1 MARAANIPASS
12 SPSRAGRGR
21 PRATETATTTTAEK
35 AAALSK
41 PRRGRPPKARTAV
54 EPKKSTVLK
63 PTASSVAKRNNVM
76 VDNDNDDEDMTDDE
90 IGSIVAKQKTRPAS
104 STVRRTA
111 ATTTKATSRVTKTA
125 RSNAQIDSDDDD
137 ELAQPEIPKRK
148 VGRPPKTKPVDK
160 ESSTT
165 PEVAAPKPRGRPRL
179 NPAKAPAAGAGAGTQ
194 RKVTT
199 TRTAATANNEARQ
212 TGRGTTL
219 SALSS
224 VKSSFLKEPAKKKKV
239 TFQDLIDSDDD
250 IPVVSES
257 VPPKKS
263 TAASNMQSGLKA
275 KPVRKAAGSGR
286 GRKPA
291 AAKDTVQ
298 PLSPKKAT
306 QVAKSS
312 SHAGSDNPDDD
323 ELSSAKVEE
332 KVLVKSPIRHSEN
345 TVLASPIKRINFA
358 APAFSPR
365 PKASE
370 DIENN
375 ENATLRSNR
384 PVEFG
389 DARFMASPARRLPS
403 SPFRF
408 TMKETPRRTMIL
420 NKDQADASAQPELAA
435 SRASPL
441 KASPKKGPLF
451 KQPAGNSPSSSPFK
465 LSLLKSPAKRV
476 CSPFKLALSP
486 EKDRFSKL
494 GNSEDAAE
502 TDMISGHRDDGSPR
516 PIGYRR
522 SESLQAKASEGDIWL
537 EDPFVDA
544 PAPVETEEE
553 ALNMED
559 EEMPEQ
565 QHVATEAEQEDFEE
579 PVEPAEVEMQQNDLR
594 HHHLEAEEVQ
604 DEQEAEEPHQIIE
617 VPLETNG
624 QNENVVVEELHL
636 SSPSL
641 NLEVFEGQEHLID
654 RSSPARGGS
663 VQQDGEEGREGE
675 QQEENEEISEPE
687 ELHELAAEELRF
699 DDAVDGPVEQ
709 HARSSAEPEMEMQEG
724 VPEHQGLT
732 KEEMLQE
739 EMLQEEQ
746 HGDDEAVEQPEQ
758 ITEESMDVED
768 VHDDAVMS
776 DSGIPSPYREPT
788 TFEIEGGAYDNEGS
802 EGQEAMQTEEEGEE
816 PSLMPEEHLENQET
830 MSPAVEQRGAS
841 SPFSEARMIR
851 LSSPASS
858 VHHSYETEE
867 NMEVEHEPQ
876 HIQPS
881 PTMSPAKEVTYEPR
895 EEDDAESD
903 TDPVVDTL
911 LFDAKRAR
919 RSQVFVQP
927 ATPGSVRQ
935 RYDEDT
941 SIIQGDEDGGDLG
954 FTPLAAQLSEWK
966 ASTPVESQ
974 PRRPRRRGVF
984 SLAGNSRSSVAATR
998 KSTQDHRYRLR
1009 KSSSTFRRSSLGL
1022 SMFNL
1027 ESLEDEQEATSASS
1041 VAEIPDAPSPVCE
1054 LDNMESAH
1062 KAEADNG
1069 PSDTQVYSDADEAP
1083 ELENGDILQ
1092 EPEEHTTDELVHSI
1106 QESLNQDILLQSEEN
1121 VEAWDK
1127 DTASEH
1133 EDEPAE
1139 PLLST
1144 EEDKENDEMAA
1155 LSVPSTPKRATPGHL
1170 RTVHTVSKVPL
1181 RPEGMVS
1188 PLKVSRKRAR
1198 SLSSGPATRASP
1210 RIRAMTKSQTSP
1222 AVSPRKHSLAL
1233 RPSQQE
1239 YSDQADEPARAD
1251 DPPTSAKSRR
1261 VSSPV
1266 DPFQDA
1272 ADEPQVLKGVSAFV
1286 DVHTTEGEDA
1296 SGIFIEL
1303 LTQMGA
1309 RCVKSWS
1316 WNPRASLSPV
1326 DGAEPRENKV
1336 GITHVIYKDGG
1347 VRTLEKVRQAGGLVK
1362 CVGVSWV
1369 LDCERENRWLD
1380 EAHYLV
1386 DSSIIPRGGAKRRK
1400 SMQPQSLS
1408 NVNGTLVKA
1417 DGPAYPR
1424 AGRVSGV
1431 DRESVR
1437 EFIRLTPPSPAKQSP
1452 NYQNTFST
1460 PAKDTFSGSSRRLS
1474 QQPSTPGQ
1482 SEFQFNFDFDP
1493 SSFSPTTPYYLS
1505 KGAKLV
1511 QQTCPPKQTR
1521 EGLFPIIGRTEDESS
1536 SKLRAKLE
1544 AARRKSLAFKPR
1556 RESPLKK

>member
-12 SPSRAGRGR
+12 SPPRAGRGR
-21 PRATETATTTTAEK
+21 PRATETATTAAAADAK

-41 PRRGRPPKARTAV
+41 PRRGRPPKARTAA

-63 PTASSVAKRNNVM
+63 PTASSVAKRNNV
-76 VDNDNDDEDMTDDE
+76 VVNNDNDDDDMTDDE
-90 IGSIVAKQKTRPAS
+90 IGSIVAKQKTKPAS
-104 STVRRTA
+104 STVGRAA

-125 RSNAQIDSDDDD
+125 KSSAQIDSDDDD

-148 VGRPPKTKPVDK
+148 VGRPPKTRPVEK
-160 ESSTT
+160 ETSTT
-165 PEVAAPKPRGRPRL
+165 PEVAAPRPRGRPRL
-179 NPAKAPAAGAGAGTQ
+179 NAAKAPAAGAGAGTQ
-194 RKVTT
+194 RKATT
-199 TRTAATANNEARQ
+199 TRTAATANTEARQ

-219 SALSS
+219 SSLSS

-250 IPVVSES
+250 IPVVAES
-257 VPPKKS
+257 VPAKKS
-263 TAASNMQSGLKA
+263 TAASTMQSGLKA

-291 AAKDTVQ
+291 AAKDTIQ

-306 QVAKSS
+306 QVAKSN

-332 KVLVKSPIRHSEN
+332 KALVKSPIRQSEN

-358 APAFSPR
+358 APGFSPR

-375 ENATLRSNR
+375 ENATLRSSR

-403 SPFRF
+403 SPFHF

-420 NKDQADASAQPELAA
+420 NKDHADPSAHPEPAA
-435 SRASPL
+435 LRASPL

-486 EKDRFSKL
+486 EKDRFPKM
-494 GNSEDAAE
+494 GDNEDAAE

-522 SESLQAKASEGDIWL
+522 SESVQAKTSDGEVWL
-537 EDPFVDA
+537 DDPFVDA

-559 EEMPEQ
+559 EEMPQQ
-565 QHVATEAEQEDFEE
+565 QHVTTEAEQEDLEE
-579 PVEPAEVEMQQNDLR
+579 PVEPAEVEMHQNDLR
-594 HHHLEAEEVQ
+594 HHHFEVEEAQ

-624 QNENVVVEELHL
+624 GNENVVIEELHL

-641 NLEVFEGQEHLID
+641 NLEVFEAQEHLID
-654 RSSPARGGS
+654 RNSPERGGS
-663 VQQDGEEGREGE
+663 AQKDGEEGQEEERE
-675 QQEENEEISEPE
+675 EENEEINGPE
-687 ELHELAAEELRF
+687 ELHELAAEELRL

-709 HARSSAEPEMEMQEG
+709 HARSSAEPEMEMQG

-739 EMLQEEQ
+739 ERHEDE
-746 HGDDEAVEQPEQ
+746 EAVEQPEQ

-768 VHDDAVMS
+768 ADDDAVMS

-788 TFEIEGGAYDNEGS
+788 TFETEGGAYDNEGS
-802 EGQEAMQTEEEGEE
+802 EEQEVMQAEEEGEE
-816 PSLMPEEHLENQET
+816 PPLMLEKHLENQENL
-830 MSPAVEQRGAS
+830 SPAVEQTGVS
-841 SPFSEARMIR
+841 SPFSEARMIH

-867 NMEVEHEPQ
+867 NMEEVQHEPQ

-935 RYDEDT
+935 RYNEDT
-941 SIIQGDEDGGDLG
+941 SIIQGDDDGADLG

-984 SLAGNSRSSVAATR
+984 SLAGNPRSSLASTR
-998 KSTQDHRYRLR
+998 KSTHDHRYRLR
-1009 KSSSTFRRSSLGL
+1009 ESSSTFRRSSLGL

-1027 ESLEDEQEATSASS
+1027 ESLEDEQEATSAPS
-1041 VAEIPDAPSPVCE
+1041 VAEIPDAPSPVRE
-1054 LDNMESAH
+1054 LDNTESLD
-1062 KAEADNG
+1062 KAEADNA
-1069 PSDTQVYSDADEAP
+1069 PSDAYVYSDADEAP
-1083 ELENGDILQ
+1083 ELENEDLLQ
-1092 EPEEHTTDELVHSI
+1092 EPEEHITDELVHSI
-1106 QESLNQDILLQSEEN
+1106 QESLNQDIVLQSEEN

-1127 DTASEH
+1127 DTASEQ

-1139 PLLST
+1139 PLPSA

-1155 LSVPSTPKRATPGHL
+1155 LSLPSTPKRATPGHL

-1181 RPEGMVS
+1181 RPEGVVS

-1210 RIRAMTKSQTSP
+1210 RIRAAMTKSQTSP

-1233 RPSQQE
+1233 RPSQPE
-1239 YSDQADEPARAD
+1239 YSDQTDEPARAD

-1266 DPFQDA
+1266 DPFHDA
-1272 ADEPQVLKGVSAFV
+1272 ADVPQVLKGVAAFV

-1326 DGAEPRENKV
+1326 DGAEPKENRV

-1400 SMQPQSLS
+1400 SMQPRSLS

-1452 NYQNTFST
+1452 NYQDTFST

-1482 SEFQFNFDFDP
+1482 SGFDFNFDFDP

-1521 EGLFPIIGRTEDESS
+1521 EGLFPISGRIEDESS